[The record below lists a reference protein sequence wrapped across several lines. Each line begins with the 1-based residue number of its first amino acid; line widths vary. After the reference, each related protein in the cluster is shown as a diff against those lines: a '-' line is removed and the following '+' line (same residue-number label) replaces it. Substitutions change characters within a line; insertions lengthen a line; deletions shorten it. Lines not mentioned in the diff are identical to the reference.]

1 MDSNY
6 DEMPN
11 NQATV
16 PPKSIYSLGRTNLIL
31 AEVFWRK
38 FTTVGWIPQPCPTKH
53 DNEPAA
59 VYRNEET
66 IKANFSC

>member
-16 PPKSIYSLGRTNLIL
+16 PPKSIYPLWRTNLIL
-31 AEVFWRK
+31 AEVFCHK
-38 FTTVGWIPQPCPTKH
+38 FTTVGWICQFCPTKH
-53 DNEPAA
+53 DSKPAA

-66 IKANFSC
+66 IEANFSC